1 MKLYNTRTRQVDDF
15 KAIHDKQVSLYT
27 CGPTVYD
34 HLHLGNWVSYIRWDT
49 LVRSLSLD
57 GYRVNRVMN
66 ITDVGHLVSDGD
78 EGEDKLEKSA
88 RREGKT
94 AWEIAELYT
103 KDFFDG
109 MNSLNLLPPTRY
121 VRATEHINE
130 QLILIKML
138 EQKGFTYK
146 ISDGIY
152 FDTAKFPTYADF
164 AHLELS
170 DQKAG
175 VRIEANPEKKHPS
188 DFALWK
194 FSPLSEKRNM

>member
-1 MKLYNTRTRQVDDF
+1 
-15 KAIHDKQVSLYT
+15 
-27 CGPTVYD
+27 
-34 HLHLGNWVSYIRWDT
+34 
-49 LVRSLSLD
+49 
-57 GYRVNRVMN
+57 
-66 ITDVGHLVSDGD
+66 
-78 EGEDKLEKSA
+78 
-88 RREGKT
+88 
-94 AWEIAELYT
+94 
-103 KDFFDG
+103 
-109 MNSLNLLPPTRY
+109 
-121 VRATEHINE
+121 
-130 QLILIKML
+130 ML

-194 FSPLSEKRNM
+194 FSPLS